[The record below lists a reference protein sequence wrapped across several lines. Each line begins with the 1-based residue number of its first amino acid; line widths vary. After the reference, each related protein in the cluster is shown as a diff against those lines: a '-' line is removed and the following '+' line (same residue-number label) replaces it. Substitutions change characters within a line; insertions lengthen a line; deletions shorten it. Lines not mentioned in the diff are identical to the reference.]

1 MSTTPD
7 QKPGSANSGVTDA
20 ENSIELKEIEGLS
33 QSQIVRRR
41 FFRHRGA
48 VVSMIVL
55 AFIIV
60 LAFSAVGFDFAVL
73 GVSIKTPG
81 WWQWTWSAIPTPVDG
96 GRPTLSLIPEWLGG
110 AGLAFGPH
118 PFGQDQIGRDI
129 FAVVMRGTQQSI
141 VIMVVVGFIATTIGT
156 VIGAVSGYYR
166 GWVDSVLMR
175 FTDVIITIP
184 LIVIGAVLGLAFGK
198 LGAFVLAII
207 IGLFTWTGL
216 ARLVRGEVL
225 SLRER
230 EFVDAARVAGASDR
244 RIIFKHIL
252 PNAIGV
258 IIVNTTLLMAAA
270 ILLETA
276 LSFLGYGVQ
285 APDTSLGKIIS
296 ENQSAFA
303 TRPWLFWWPGLF
315 IIAIALCINFIGD
328 GLRDAFDPRQKRL
341 PSARALAKGERRDR
355 NAARARTFGGTASAD
370 GVARGFAGDAL
381 DGDDL
386 RPRGGGYDAARD
398 PKKDDQ

>member
-1 MSTTPD
+1 MSNLPAPT
-7 QKPGSANSGVTDA
+7 GGVTDA
-20 ENSIELKEIEGLS
+20 ENNIANKEVEGLS
-33 QSQIVRRR
+33 QGQIVRRR
-41 FFRHRGA
+41 FLRHRGA
-48 VVSMIVL
+48 VISMIVL
-55 AFIIV
+55 ALIV
-60 LAFSAVGFDFAVL
+60 ILAFSSVGFDFAVFDMA
-73 GVSIKTPG
+73 IKTAG
-81 WWQWTWSAIPTPVDG
+81 WWQWSWTDIPDPVNG
-96 GRPTLSLIPEWLGG
+96 GTPTLSIIPEFLGG
-110 AGLAFGPH
+110 AGFAFGPH
-118 PFGQDQIGRDI
+118 PFGQDEIGRDI

-141 VIMVVVGFIATTIGT
+141 VIMLVVGIIATTIGT
-156 VIGAVSGYYR
+156 VIGAVAGYYR

-184 LIVIGAVLGLAFGK
+184 LIVIGAVLGVAFGR

-216 ARLVRGEVL
+216 ARLVRAEVL

-296 ENQSAFA
+296 ENQAAFA
-303 TRPWLFWWPGLF
+303 TRPWLFWWPGVF
-315 IIAIALCINFIGD
+315 IIAIALCINFLGD
-328 GLRDAFDPRQKRL
+328 GLRDAFDPRQKRM
-341 PSARALAKGERRDR
+341 PSARALAKPK
-355 NAARARTFGGTASAD
+355 AAAPTA
-370 GVARGFAGDAL
+370 G
-381 DGDDL
+381 
-386 RPRGGGYDAARD
+386 
-398 PKKDDQ
+398 